1 MRPNPEVHEMLGL
14 NRRGAIA
21 AMKEQQTA
29 IYLTCTKNR
38 SLQKKHIDVC
48 KKCPSNEDCREFQE
62 KIQREP
68 MTPIAARRI
77 PKPAETPL
85 LDIIEQLIEIRKLVG
100 DGKPP
105 PLLKDP
111 DDTGSM
117 ARASLPQYLKIELE
131 EIKSLCSTVRSSNC

>member
-1 MRPNPEVHEMLGL
+1 MPGL
-14 NRRGAIA
+14 NRRGVIA
-21 AMKEQQTA
+21 AMKEQQRA

-48 KKCPSNEDCREFQE
+48 KKCPSNGDCREFQE

-68 MTPIAARRI
+68 MTPIPARHI
-77 PKPAETPL
+77 LEPTEVPL
-85 LDIIEQLIEIRKLVG
+85 VHIIEQLLEIRKLVS
-100 DGKPP
+100 DGEPT

-111 DDTGSM
+111 ADVGSM

-131 EIKSLCSTVRSSNC
+131 GIKSLCSTIHSGNF

>member
-1 MRPNPEVHEMLGL
+1 
-14 NRRGAIA
+14 
-21 AMKEQQTA
+21 MKEQQTA

-62 KIQREP
+62 KIQLEP
-68 MTPIAARRI
+68 MTPTPARHTS
-77 PKPAETPL
+77 KPTEIPL

-100 DGKPP
+100 DGEPT

-111 DDTGSM
+111 ADAGSM

-131 EIKSLCSTVRSSNC
+131 GIKSLCSTVRSSNC

>member
-1 MRPNPEVHEMLGL
+1 MLGL
-14 NRRGAIA
+14 NRWGVIA

-62 KIQREP
+62 KIQLEP
-68 MTPIAARRI
+68 MTPI
-77 PKPAETPL
+77 PAEHIHRPTEIPL
-85 LDIIEQLIEIRKLVG
+85 LDIIEQLLEIRKLVG
-100 DGKPP
+100 DGEPT

-111 DDTGSM
+111 ADAGSM

-131 EIKSLCSTVRSSNC
+131 GIRSLCSTVRSSNC

>member
-1 MRPNPEVHEMLGL
+1 MLGL
-14 NRRGAIA
+14 NRWGVIA

-62 KIQREP
+62 KIQLEP
-68 MTPIAARRI
+68 MTPIPALHT
-77 PKPAETPL
+77 PKPTEFPL
-85 LDIIEQLIEIRKLVG
+85 VDIIEQLIEIRELVG
-100 DGKPP
+100 DGEPT
-105 PLLKDP
+105 PLLKNPADV
-111 DDTGSM
+111 GSM

-131 EIKSLCSTVRSSNC
+131 GIKSLCSTVRSSNC

>member
-62 KIQREP
+62 KIQLEP
-68 MTPIAARRI
+68 MTPVPAQHI
-77 PKPAETPL
+77 PEPTENPL
-85 LDIIEQLIEIRKLVG
+85 VLIIQQLTEIRKLVG
-100 DGKPP
+100 DGEPA

-111 DDTGSM
+111 ADVGSM

-131 EIKSLCSTVRSSNC
+131 EIKSFCSTVRSSNC

>member
-1 MRPNPEVHEMLGL
+1 
-14 NRRGAIA
+14 
-21 AMKEQQTA
+21 MKEQQTA

-48 KKCPSNEDCREFQE
+48 RKCPSNEDCREFQE
-62 KIQREP
+62 KIQLEP
-68 MTPIAARRI
+68 MTPIPARHI
-77 PKPAETPL
+77 PKPTENPL
-85 LDIIEQLIEIRKLVG
+85 VHIIEQLLEIRKLVG
-100 DGKPP
+100 DGEPP

-131 EIKSLCSTVRSSNC
+131 EIKSLCSTVRSNNC